1 MSNNAHS
8 LQVELQQSIDEALEF
23 LSSMQRKYDAA
34 KGGENED
41 YYANKLEMAKTNLHT
56 LEEKLSSLKAQQNQ
70 PKPQSIPSNAAASIV
85 SEDKISTVAAKTE
98 DTSSEQSSAEWQ
110 DLNSDSDL
118 LLDAQRDQNQAIS
131 QITAN

>member
-70 PKPQSIPSNAAASIV
+70 PKPQSIPSNAAASTV
-85 SEDKISTVAAKTE
+85 SEDKISTVTANTE
-98 DTSSEQSSAEWQ
+98 DTSSEQCGMARSSKR
-110 DLNSDSDL
+110 L
-118 LLDAQRDQNQAIS
+118 
-131 QITAN
+131 

>member
-56 LEEKLSSLKAQQNQ
+56 LEAKLSSLKAQQNQ
-70 PKPQSIPSNAAASIV
+70 VKPQSAPSNGAASTVI
-85 SEDKISTVAAKTE
+85 EDKISTVAANTE
-98 DTSSEQSSAEWQ
+98 DTSQSSEEAQ
-110 DLNSDSDL
+110 DLLSDSDL
-118 LLDAQRDQNQAIS
+118 LLDAQRDQDQAI
-131 QITAN
+131 